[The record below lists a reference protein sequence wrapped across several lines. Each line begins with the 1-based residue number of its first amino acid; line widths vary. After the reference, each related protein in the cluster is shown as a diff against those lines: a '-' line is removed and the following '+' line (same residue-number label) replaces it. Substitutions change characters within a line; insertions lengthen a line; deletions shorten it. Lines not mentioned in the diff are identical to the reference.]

1 MVEMGGQKRGGMK
14 EEERFRSHRY
24 VVCDEGVGKGQGLSE
39 VLRTNVGQTRRSL
52 KCHAKQP
59 RL

>member
-24 VVCDEGVGKGQGLSE
+24 VVCDEGVGKRQGLSE
-39 VLRTNVGQTRRSL
+39 VSRTNVGQTQEEPQMP
-52 KCHAKQP
+52 C
-59 RL
+59 